1 MSRFLNEESLSHFES
16 GLTADYKVRERAVTK
31 NGIVNSA
38 IDFDVK
44 REAKPVFSIE
54 VSAGNVTNQKQSGR
68 CWMFAGLN
76 VIRTMVM
83 KKLHIKNFELSQS
96 YLQFYDKLEKANFFL
111 ERIIELKD
119 EPIDSRLNAFFL
131 DNGIGDGGHFIMFT
145 NLVKKYGVVPSYS
158 MPETAVS
165 SATTELN
172 NVLNDLLHKD
182 ALILREKAKS
192 VSAEDLETLKDV
204 MLQDIYQVLVISLGM
219 PPKEFTLEVRDK
231 DDKFVASEVKT
242 PLSFFKE
249 YIEAD
254 LDAYI
259 PLSDIPYDGLKRGE
273 CYYSHFV
280 NNVEGGDEVLFYN
293 VPVDVLKTSVIN
305 SLKGDEVVWFA
316 ADVLSQSLRKEGI
329 LASGIINYDEL
340 FQVKTLTGKAER
352 MNSRTSFCNHAMTF
366 TGVNLV
372 NDKPNR
378 FKVENS
384 WGKDVG
390 EDGFFVM
397 SDSWFDDYVYQ
408 VLVNKKYV
416 PEEYVK
422 EYEEK
427 KKQPIEISLFNTFF
441 AMVK

>member
-83 KKLHIKNFELSQS
+83 KKLHLKNFELSQS

-172 NVLNDLLHKD
+172 NVLNNLLHKD

-204 MLQDIYQVLVISLGM
+204 MLQDVYQVLVISLGM

>member
-83 KKLHIKNFELSQS
+83 KKLHLKNFELSQS

-204 MLQDIYQVLVISLGM
+204 MLQEVYQVLVISLGM